1 MDAAMNNGE
10 VHAADN
16 AARDEV
22 INNLQH
28 QVKQLLASNANKQ
41 AQIQQLVANAL
52 NPPPQAQRPEAAPKI
67 ETIPIRLPDFN
78 GCGDVDIWIKKVEC
92 VLSGR
97 NYHKDRWT
105 SMIVTNLKDFSEAFW
120 FNLVSEL
127 RVDDMP
133 WPIFK
138 QKLMYQFNYAHKQYD
153 AWLELQFLKYTTAND
168 YINKFKHTSIK
179 LPSSKMSDNNKKFL
193 FTVNLPGH
201 LCVKVLSDKCNTLDN
216 LFQSLQEHDCLEK
229 RSFYQGTSGSGT
241 YNNNHQ
247 SFVPH
252 NHHQRSLSSNFP
264 FTPKALVS
272 QAVPMDLDAMDVSKA
287 RCYNCNKIGHLS
299 KDSPAPRKI
308 QYANSKMPDKNCQKN
323 NLVCGG
329 CTPSQP
335 GVQTPACRTPTNGV
349 RTAGSAC
356 GPAGQAC
363 WPCTPFWRA
372 CRPCTPSGQACKAG
386 TPVWPGSRKPLKS
399 RGLREPL
406 GALIRVP
413 SGTLIR
419 VLFGTLIR
427 VLFGTL
433 IRVPFGTLIRVP
445 FGTLIRVPFGTLIRV
460 RFGTLIRVPFGTL
473 IRVPFG
479 TLIRVLFGTLIRVPF
494 GTLIR
499 VLFGTLI
506 RVPFGTLIRVPLVP
520 YKGYRF
526 GTLIRVPFGTLIRVP
541 FGTLIRVPFGT
552 LIRVPFGTLIRVPFG
567 YRLVPL

>member
-1 MDAAMNNGE
+1 MDAAINNGE

-28 QVKQLLASNANKQ
+28 QVQQLLASNANKQ

-78 GCGDVDIWIKKVEC
+78 GRGDVDIWIKKVEC

-127 RVDDMP
+127 RVDNMP

-201 LCVKVLSDKCNTLDN
+201 LRVKVLSDKCNTLDN

-252 NHHQRSLSSNFP
+252 NHHRRSLSSNFP

-272 QAVPMDLDAMDVSKA
+272 QAVPMDLDSMDVSKA

-308 QYANSKMPDKNCQKN
+308 QYANSKMPDKNRQKN
-323 NLVCGG
+323 NLNLIDLDIPEETKSSSNIFFMEPIDPLVDLWL
-329 CTPSQP
+329 S
-335 GVQTPACRTPTNGV
+335 
-349 RTAGSAC
+349 TANKLKQIEDNLTKRFDKSIAKINQLLWNQVEREAKSHDLR
-356 GPAGQAC
+356 AGAARL
-363 WPCTPFWRA
+363 PN
-372 CRPCTPSGQACKAG
+372 QACKPPHALPRMPHAYKWREDG
-386 TPVWPGSRKPLKS
+386 RLGVRPRRTGMLAMHACLEGVQALHA
-399 RGLREPL
+399 LRTGVQGWHACL
-406 GALIRVP
+406 A
-413 SGTLIR
+413 
-419 VLFGTLIR
+419 
-427 VLFGTL
+427 
-433 IRVPFGTLIRVP
+433 
-445 FGTLIRVPFGTLIRV
+445 
-460 RFGTLIRVPFGTL
+460 
-473 IRVPFG
+473 
-479 TLIRVLFGTLIRVPF
+479 
-494 GTLIR
+494 
-499 VLFGTLI
+499 
-506 RVPFGTLIRVPLVP
+506 
-520 YKGYRF
+520 
-526 GTLIRVPFGTLIRVP
+526 
-541 FGTLIRVPFGT
+541 
-552 LIRVPFGTLIRVPFG
+552 
-567 YRLVPL
+567 RLT